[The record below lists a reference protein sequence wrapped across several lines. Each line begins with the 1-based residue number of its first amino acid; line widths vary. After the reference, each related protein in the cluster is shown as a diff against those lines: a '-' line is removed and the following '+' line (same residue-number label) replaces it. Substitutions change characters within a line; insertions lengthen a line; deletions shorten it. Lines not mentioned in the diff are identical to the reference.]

1 MRRITAFN
9 INTIRIGA
17 VVYHQHLV
25 SSYIYYP
32 LYSTYV
38 LLLYAGRPLVCIYFF
53 FGSWAILVANFP
65 DVSWSLYPWWGRS
78 HPFSA
83 DMGIVLATA
92 LCSRTRFTGVVFE
105 VHFGLIGDHRLASGN
120 CHSFGP
126 RFPSVSLMVGPAV
139 TSFYSERSSS
149 PISPSFVVFNGEIC
163 LLLSY
168 PTLPDRG
175 GVLEISPIV
184 KRSW

>member
-1 MRRITAFN
+1 MYLF
-9 INTIRIGA
+9 
-17 VVYHQHLV
+17 LL
-25 SSYIYYP
+25 P
-32 LYSTYV
+32 TYFTLQR
-38 LLLYAGRPLVCIYFF
+38 LLRF
-53 FGSWAILVANFP
+53 FGAILVANFP

-83 DMGIVLATA
+83 HMGIVLATA

-105 VHFGLIGDHRLASGN
+105 VHFGLIRDHRLASGN

-149 PISPSFVVFNGEIC
+149 PISPSFVVLTGQYACYYRIPH
-163 LLLSY
+163 Y
-168 PTLPDRG
+168 PTEEGCWKYHLSSSGRG
-175 GVLEISPIV
+175 SQA
-184 KRSW
+184 